1 MIHMKNIL
9 VATDFSEAS
18 DAALAYG
25 RTLARTF
32 GATLHVIHVA
42 ENVMMRN
49 AGFGGESYVMLLPDL
64 QRDIEEAAQKQLDE
78 LLIDND
84 RPATPTRSSVIT
96 SIVPAQAI
104 VEYAKTNTVDL
115 IVIGTHGRGGVAR
128 LILGSVAER
137 VVRTA
142 SCPVL
147 TVHHPEREFVLPDAL
162 VATAKA

>member
-1 MIHMKNIL
+1 MIQLKHIL
-9 VATDFSEAS
+9 VATDFGQTS

-32 GATLHVIHVA
+32 GATLHVVHVA
-42 ENVMMRN
+42 EDVMMKN
-49 AGFGGESYVMLLPDL
+49 AGLGGESYVMLLPEL

-78 LLIDND
+78 RLVDSD
-84 RPATPTRSSVIT
+84 RPPLATKSGVLRAVS
-96 SIVPAQAI
+96 PASAI
-104 VEYAKTNTVDL
+104 VEYAATNGIDL
-115 IVIGTHGRGGVAR
+115 IVIGTHGRRGVAR
-128 LILGSVAER
+128 LFMGSVAER

-142 SCPVL
+142 PCPVL

>member
-1 MIHMKNIL
+1 MIQMKNIL

-18 DAALAYG
+18 DAALSYG

-42 ENVMMRN
+42 EDVVMRN

-64 QRDIEEAAQKQLDE
+64 QRDIEDAAKQQLDE
-78 LLIDND
+78 RLIDND
-84 RPATPTRSSVIT
+84 RPAIPTKPSVLT
-96 SIVPAQAI
+96 SIAPAKSI
-104 VEYAKTNTVDL
+104 VEYAKTHSIDL
-115 IVIGTHGRGGVAR
+115 IVIGTHGRGGIAR
-128 LILGSVAER
+128 LVLGSVAER
-137 VVRTA
+137 IVRTA
-142 SCPVL
+142 PCPVL